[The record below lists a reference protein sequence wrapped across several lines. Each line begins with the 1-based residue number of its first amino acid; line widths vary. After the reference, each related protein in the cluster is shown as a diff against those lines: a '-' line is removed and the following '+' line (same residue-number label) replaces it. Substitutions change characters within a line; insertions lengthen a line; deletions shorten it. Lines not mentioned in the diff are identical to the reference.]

1 MKVRDVM
8 TINVKSCWP
17 ETNLAEVARMMW
29 ENDCGI
35 LPVINGDGKLIGTIT
50 DRDIA
55 IAVGTKNR
63 LASEITVGEVMPRGV
78 VVTALADEDVKSALK
93 TMREAAVRRLP
104 IMDSRGIVRGIV
116 SMSDI
121 LLQARP
127 DVKDPSYEHIVS
139 TFKGICEH
147 QTTRTANA

>member
-8 TINVKSCWP
+8 TSNVKSCWP
-17 ETNLAEVARMMW
+17 ETNLAEVAKMMW

-35 LPVINGDGKLIGTIT
+35 LPVINGAGKLIGTIT

-63 LASEITVGEVMPRGV
+63 LASEITVGEVMPQGV

-93 TMREAAVRRLP
+93 TMRGAAVRRLP
-104 IMDSRGIVRGIV
+104 IMDSGGIVRGIV
-116 SMSDI
+116 SMNDI

-127 DVKDPSYEHIVS
+127 DLRDPSYEDIVS

-147 QTTRTANA
+147 QTTRTATA